1 MESNAYEYITLF
13 QEKIPR
19 KVSMV
24 TKILGPM
31 IRSQAFFCLNWRLI
45 SRWPRERGRIKLTL
59 TLGVR
64 RITRRCDFHS
74 RHRVNI
80 MEGTLWCHGNGTPL

>member
-1 MESNAYEYITLF
+1 MESNASEYITLF

-31 IRSQAFFCLNWRLI
+31 I
-45 SRWPRERGRIKLTL
+45 
-59 TLGVR
+59 
-64 RITRRCDFHS
+64 
-74 RHRVNI
+74 
-80 MEGTLWCHGNGTPL
+80 

>member
-1 MESNAYEYITLF
+1 MMESNAYEYITLF

-31 IRSQAFFCLNWRLI
+31 IRSQAFFALI
-45 SRWPRERGRIKLTL
+45 
-59 TLGVR
+59 
-64 RITRRCDFHS
+64 DD
-74 RHRVNI
+74 
-80 MEGTLWCHGNGTPL
+80 